1 MLPRIASTYPIDV
14 KSANRPRP
22 RQLSLFSI
30 LQRLY
35 DASAVRRAPD
45 SRAKSEPAM
54 KKPTGRI
61 RAAPK
66 PPTQSGIDLTIVSAL
81 AKIADAHDLSEVEI
95 EHGGM
100 RVRVSRERRAAA
112 PVTYT
117 IPPPSAAPAAQYTAA
132 AAQSGPTAAAE
143 NPGTVKSPM
152 VGTAYLR
159 SSPEAKPFIEV
170 GSQVKAGDKILL
182 VEAMKT
188 FNDIVAPRAGKVT
201 EIFVADGSP
210 VEYGQPLLVIE

>member
-1 MLPRIASTYPIDV
+1 
-14 KSANRPRP
+14 
-22 RQLSLFSI
+22 
-30 LQRLY
+30 
-35 DASAVRRAPD
+35 
-45 SRAKSEPAM
+45 M
-54 KKPTGRI
+54 KKPTGVI

-66 PPTQSGIDLTIVSAL
+66 PPPRGGIDLTIVTAL

-95 EHGGM
+95 EHAGM
-100 RVRVSRERRAAA
+100 RVRVSRKRTA
-112 PVTYT
+112 PAQVAYAM
-117 IPPPSAAPAAQYTAA
+117 PAPSAGPAMQYAPAA
-132 AAQSGPTAAAE
+132 GPSPVAAAE

-170 GSQVKAGDKILL
+170 GSHVKEGDKILL